1 MQFCIVFKY
10 TDVKTIILMAASL
23 PNSSNQAFAYII
35 GALIAAL
42 LLGYLVYSL
51 INPEKF

>member
-1 MQFCIVFKY
+1 MMTV
-10 TDVKTIILMAASL
+10 TLILS
-23 PNSSNQAFAYII
+23 
-35 GALIAAL
+35 AL